1 LHKSIHI
8 LLLEDN
14 QADVFL
20 FREAL
25 QTAPIS
31 AKLTAVL
38 DAERGVE
45 LLHQDDFQP
54 DLIVVDLNL
63 AFMSGHDFLKEC
75 CSIVEGPP
83 CIVFSSSLNEKDRE
97 MALEMG
103 ARDYVVKPVE
113 LRDYVS
119 MVHGII
125 ERWGPKP

>member
-8 LLLEDN
+8 LLLEDS

-31 AKLTAVL
+31 AELTAVL